1 MAMMGPP
8 LVSYL
13 SLDKWL
19 DSRCRWPIYTG
30 RYECVRCSVMGGS
43 GIRPIQLVEVG
54 VSQPRTSFRI
64 GVSMKNIIQNRRLA
78 GAGVALAVL
87 AMAGGVSFRN
97 DRSGSAQA
105 ETAAATPAALP

>member
-30 RYECVRCSVMGGS
+30 RYECVRCSVTGGLASSADPACSSRGFAPSNFPDWGIHEKYHSKQTLGWGMGRAR
-43 GIRPIQLVEVG
+43 GIG
-54 VSQPRTSFRI
+54 H
-64 GVSMKNIIQNRRLA
+64 GRRGELPQ
-78 GAGVALAVL
+78 
-87 AMAGGVSFRN
+87 
-97 DRSGSAQA
+97 RSKR
-105 ETAAATPAALP
+105 

>member
-30 RYECVRCSVMGGS
+30 RYECVRCSVTSGCVFGPSSLLKSGLAAPNLLSDWGLHEKYHSKQTLGRSRGGAR
-43 GIRPIQLVEVG
+43 GICHGRRGEV
-54 VSQPRTSFRI
+54 PE
-64 GVSMKNIIQNRRLA
+64 
-78 GAGVALAVL
+78 
-87 AMAGGVSFRN
+87 
-97 DRSGSAQA
+97 RSKR
-105 ETAAATPAALP
+105 